1 MPEFPDNTA
10 GDYPLLFLA
19 EVSQTEWITMH
30 ALEFLRQTPADQ
42 PLYAHISYAQPHRPF
57 CAPADYIRRVD
68 PAILPA
74 LVAVE

>member
-1 MPEFPDNTA
+1 
-10 GDYPLLFLA
+10 
-19 EVSQTEWITMH
+19 MH

-57 CAPADYIRRVD
+57 CAPVDYIRRVD

-74 LVAVE
+74 LVSTE

>member
-19 EVSQTEWITMH
+19 EVSQTESITMH

-42 PLYAHISYAQPHRPF
+42 PLYAQPHRPF

-74 LVAVE
+74 LVSAE

>member
-19 EVSQTEWITMH
+19 EVSQTEWITMQ

-74 LVAVE
+74 LVSVE